1 MITTM
6 KKILYFA
13 VFACVALTSCKDFLD
28 AENKTSGGVTAD
40 DYLGKNPAAM
50 LTTAYTSLYNVA
62 FLPNLNSQGS
72 DLYMNIRGHS
82 PGEFNQYTMTAGSS
96 EIQSFYANSYALIQ
110 NANGVLEFG
119 SSTSKEGAEAR
130 FLRNYAYYLLTQ
142 HFGPVPYITEYIKSA
157 EQNYPRTDLNSIY
170 NKMIADLTDLYNN
183 SPLDVQDH
191 TGRASKQ
198 AVAAL
203 LAKVYLAAGWDL
215 NTTLNDAATGSYTVN
230 STAMFTQAAAW
241 AELAIN
247 GIGLTMTFAD
257 KWSPANE
264 GNAEEIFSVQYDRN
278 GYPGDKS
285 EGGHS
290 MQNTFGGYYG
300 ECTATGEKN
309 VNSDNAQS
317 KKSVKLFEKGDQRYE
332 ATFMTTMYNSSLAGS
347 TAKWGADGGY
357 YLYYKGSNLN
367 TKPIALRFYPYY
379 YTAAEVTADL
389 AANQAQYVKG
399 DGTVE
404 PIAVIIGNA
413 TDEKVTR
420 YKFNADGSA
429 KAAESVAFDSY
440 CSQVNAGV
448 CVKKF
453 DDADSEQYTSK
464 NDYRNIVLFHVSDMY
479 LIAAE
484 AYLLAGDQTKALQ
497 KVNDVRGRAG
507 MPALASFSAYAP
519 QYTTTASFTFKDLDL
534 ILDERARE
542 LYAEGHRWMDLRRT
556 KQLVRYNVEFND
568 AIHSVADMSNNKGE
582 IKWYRPI
589 PENEISANTG
599 ISAADQN
606 PGY

>member
-1 MITTM
+1 M

-28 AENKTSGGVTAD
+28 AENKSSGGVKAD
-40 DYLGKNPAAM
+40 DFIGNNPSVM
-50 LTTAYTSLYNVA
+50 LTKTYSDLYNLAFQPSLY
-62 FLPNLNSQGS
+62 SQGT
-72 DLYMNIRGHS
+72 DLYMNIRGHAA
-82 PGEFNQYTMTAGSS
+82 GEFNQYTMTAGSS
-96 EIQSFYANSYALIQ
+96 DIKNFYANCYAMIQ
-110 NANGVLEFG
+110 DANGVLEFG
-119 SSTSKEGAEAR
+119 GTGKIAGEAR

-142 HFGPVPYITEYIKSA
+142 HFGPVPYVSEYINSA
-157 EQNYPRTDLNSIY
+157 ENNYPRMDLNSIY
-170 NKMIADLTDLYNN
+170 NKMIADLTDIYNN
-183 SPLDVQDH
+183 SGLDAQDH
-191 TGRASKQ
+191 TGRVSKQ

-257 KWSPANE
+257 KWSPTNE
-264 GNAEEIFSVQYDRN
+264 GNVEEIFSVQYDRA
-278 GYPGDKS
+278 GFPGDKTS
-285 EGGHS
+285 GGHS

-317 KKSVKLFEKGDQRYE
+317 EKSIKLFEKGDQRYE
-332 ATFMTTMYNSSLAGS
+332 ATFMTTIYNSTSDGT

-389 AANQAQYVKG
+389 AANQAQYVKPAG
-399 DGTVE
+399 GTVD
-404 PIAVIIGNA
+404 PIAAIIGSA
-413 TDEKVTR
+413 TDSKVTR
-420 YKFNADGSA
+420 YRFNADGSA

-453 DDADSEQYTSK
+453 DDADSEQYTGN

-484 AYLLAGDQTKALQ
+484 AYLLAGQTTQALQ
-497 KVNDVRGRAG
+497 KVNDVRSRAG
-507 MPALASFSAYAP
+507 LATLASFSAYDP
-519 QYTTTASFTFKDLDL
+519 QYTTTASFSFKDLDL
-534 ILDERARE
+534 VLDERARE

-556 KQLVRYNVEFND
+556 KQLVRYNVAFNP
-568 AIHSVADMSNNKGE
+568 AISSVADMSNNKGE

-589 PENEISANTG
+589 PENEISSNTG
-599 ISAADQN
+599 ISPADQN